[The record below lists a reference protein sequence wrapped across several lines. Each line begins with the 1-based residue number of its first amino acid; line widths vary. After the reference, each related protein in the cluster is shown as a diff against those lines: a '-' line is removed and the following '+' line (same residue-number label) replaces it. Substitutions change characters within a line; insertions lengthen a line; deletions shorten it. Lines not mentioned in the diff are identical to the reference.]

1 MNNLENI
8 KEIIDQSPSSSG
20 IYKMLNEKEEIMYV
34 GKAKNLQNRL
44 KSYLNTNNLSNRI
57 RRMVSRISNIEV
69 IITETEKEALLLEA
83 NLIKKL
89 KPPFNILLRDDK
101 SFPYI
106 FINHEQEFPQISKHR
121 GKQKYKGKYFGP
133 FATINSLN
141 YTLKILQ
148 KVFLLRSCD
157 DTIFQNRSKPCLLY
171 QIERCSGPCVDYTLS
186 KKEYLQSVK
195 NAEHFLSGQ
204 HSNLQEELSSKMDE
218 ESKSLNY
225 EKAASY
231 RDKIVALTQI
241 QSQQNINLYDVKNTD
256 VISISRKGNKS
267 CVQVFIYR
275 SGQNWGNRSY
285 FPKHSDEVETYEILE
300 RFIVDFYTRYSPP
313 KNVLLNLPIKNSSL
327 IETSLKSIY
336 NYKTSFFVPKKGKK
350 LDIVNYASRNS
361 ELALKNHIAQSH
373 SDKENLSQLS
383 KVLNITK
390 KIKRVEAYD
399 NSHLSGKNAVGAMI
413 VYSEEGFEKKSYRKF
428 NIDSSKVKLGDD
440 YGMMRHVLER
450 RFSKEAIKNSKK
462 YEKLPDLL
470 VIDGGKGHYD
480 LAKEILETKGLN
492 EMELISIFKGEGRKE
507 SLDQIIYKNKK
518 NFIDK
523 NTPSFFFIQRIR
535 DESHRYAIGAHK
547 AKRKREMHASEL
559 EPIEG
564 LGRSRRKLLLNH
576 FGSIKNIKNASA
588 QDMMKVRGISKLLSE
603 KIYAYF
609 NG

>member
-186 KKEYLQSVK
+186 KKDYLQSVK

-300 RFIVDFYTRYSPP
+300 RFIVEFYTRYSPP

-576 FGSIKNIKNASA
+576 FGSVKNIKNASA

>member
-336 NYKTSFFVPKKGKK
+336 NYKSSFFVPKKGKK

-373 SDKENLSQLS
+373 SDRENLSQLS
-383 KVLNITK
+383 KVLNMTK

-576 FGSIKNIKNASA
+576 FGSVKNIKNASA
-588 QDMMKVRGISKLLSE
+588 QDIMKVRGISKLLSE

>member
-547 AKRKREMHASEL
+547 AKRKREMHTSEL

-576 FGSIKNIKNASA
+576 FGSVKNIKNASA

>member
-350 LDIVNYASRNS
+350 LDIVNYAIRNS

-576 FGSIKNIKNASA
+576 FGSVKNIKNASA

>member
-57 RRMVSRISNIEV
+57 RRMVSRISSIEV

-480 LAKEILETKGLN
+480 LAREILETKGLN

-576 FGSIKNIKNASA
+576 FGSVKNIKNASA

>member
-57 RRMVSRISNIEV
+57 RRMVRRISNIEV
-69 IITETEKEALLLEA
+69 IITQTEKEALLLEA

-157 DTIFQNRSKPCLLY
+157 DTIFENRSKPCLLY

-383 KVLNITK
+383 KVLNMTK

-547 AKRKREMHASEL
+547 AKRKRDMHASEL

-576 FGSIKNIKNASA
+576 FGSVKNIKNASA

>member
-373 SDKENLSQLS
+373 SDKENLGQLS
-383 KVLNITK
+383 KVLNMTK

-576 FGSIKNIKNASA
+576 FGSVKNIKNASA

>member
-383 KVLNITK
+383 KVLNMTK

-576 FGSIKNIKNASA
+576 FGSVKNIKNASA

>member
-83 NLIKKL
+83 NLIKTL

-241 QSQQNINLYDVKNTD
+241 QSQQNINLYDIKNTD

-373 SDKENLSQLS
+373 SDKENLSQLT
-383 KVLNITK
+383 KVLNMTK

-564 LGRSRRKLLLNH
+564 LGRSRRKLILNH
-576 FGSIKNIKNASA
+576 FGSVKNIKNASA

>member
-462 YEKLPDLL
+462 YQKLPDLL

-576 FGSIKNIKNASA
+576 FGSVKNIKNASA

>member
-327 IETSLKSIY
+327 IEKSLKSIY

-576 FGSIKNIKNASA
+576 FGSVKNIKNASA

>member
-547 AKRKREMHASEL
+547 AKRKKEMHASEL

-576 FGSIKNIKNASA
+576 FGSVKNIKNASA

>member
-383 KVLNITK
+383 KVLNLTK

-576 FGSIKNIKNASA
+576 FGSVKNIKNASA

>member
-1 MNNLENI
+1 MINLENI
-8 KEIIDQSPSSSG
+8 REIIDQSPSSSG

-327 IETSLKSIY
+327 IEISLKSIY

-576 FGSIKNIKNASA
+576 FGSVKNIKNASA

>member
-336 NYKTSFFVPKKGKK
+336 KYKTSFFVPKKGKK

-576 FGSIKNIKNASA
+576 FGSVKNIKNASA

>member
-121 GKQKYKGKYFGP
+121 GKQKYRGKYFGP

-480 LAKEILETKGLN
+480 LAREILETKGLN

-576 FGSIKNIKNASA
+576 FGSVKNIKNASA

>member
-8 KEIIDQSPSSSG
+8 KNIVNHSPSSSG
-20 IYKMLNEKEEIMYV
+20 IYKMLNEKKEIMYV

-121 GKQKYKGKYFGP
+121 GKQKFKGKYFGP

-204 HSNLQEELSSKMDE
+204 HSNLQEELSTKMEE
-218 ESKSLNY
+218 ESNSLNY

-241 QSQQNINLYDVKNTD
+241 QSQQNINLYDIKNTD
-256 VISISRKGNKS
+256 VISISRKANKS
-267 CVQVFIYR
+267 CIQVFIYR

-285 FPKHSDEVETYEILE
+285 FPKHGDEVETFEILE

-313 KNVLLNLPIKNSSL
+313 KNVLINTPITNASL
-327 IETSLKSIY
+327 IEKSLTSIY
-336 NYKTSFFVPKKGKK
+336 NYKTTFLVPKKGKK

-361 ELALKNHIAQSH
+361 ELALKNHIARSH

-383 KVLNITK
+383 QVLNTSK
-390 KIKRVEAYD
+390 KIERIEAYD

-413 VYSEEGFEKKSYRKF
+413 VCSEEGFDKKSYRKF
-428 NIDSSKVKLGDD
+428 NIDSSKVNLGDD

-462 YEKLPDLL
+462 YQKLPDL
-470 VIDGGKGHYD
+470 VIIDGGKGHYD
-480 LAKEILETKGLN
+480 LAKTILLEKGLN
-492 EMELISIFKGEGRKE
+492 NIELLSIFKGEGRKE
-507 SLDQIIYKNKK
+507 SLDRIIYKDKK
-518 NFIDK
+518 NSIDK
-523 NTPSFFFIQRIR
+523 NSPSFFFIQRLR

-547 AKRKREMHASEL
+547 AKRKKEMHTSEL

-564 LGRSRRKLLLNH
+564 LGKSRRKLLLNH
-576 FGSIKNIKNASA
+576 FGSVRNIKNASA
-588 QDMMKVRGISKLLSE
+588 QDILKVKGISKLLSE
-603 KIYAYF
+603 KIYDYF
-609 NG
+609 ND

>member
-106 FINHEQEFPQISKHR
+106 FINHEQEFPQILKHR

-157 DTIFQNRSKPCLLY
+157 DTIFENRSKPCLLY

-480 LAKEILETKGLN
+480 LAREILETKGLN

-576 FGSIKNIKNASA
+576 FGSVKNIKNASA

>member
-480 LAKEILETKGLN
+480 LAREILETKGLN
-492 EMELISIFKGEGRKE
+492 EIELISIFKGEGRKE

-576 FGSIKNIKNASA
+576 FGSVKNIKNASA
-588 QDMMKVRGISKLLSE
+588 QDIMKVRGISKLLSE

>member
-121 GKQKYKGKYFGP
+121 GKQKFKGKYFGP

-186 KKEYLQSVK
+186 KKEYLHSVK

-204 HSNLQEELSSKMDE
+204 HSNLQEELSSKMDQ

-241 QSQQNINLYDVKNTD
+241 QSQQNINLYDIKNTD
-256 VISISRKGNKS
+256 VISISRKGSKS

-313 KNVLLNLPIKNSSL
+313 KNVLLNLPITNSSL

-336 NYKTSFFVPKKGKK
+336 NYKTSFLVPKKGKK

-373 SDKENLSQLS
+373 SDRENLGQLS
-383 KVLNITK
+383 KVLNMTK

-480 LAKEILETKGLN
+480 LAREILETRGLD
-492 EMELISIFKGEGRKE
+492 EIELISIFKGEGRKE

-518 NFIDK
+518 NFLDK

-564 LGRSRRKLLLNH
+564 LGRSRRKLLLSH
-576 FGSIKNIKNASA
+576 FGSVKNIKNASA
-588 QDMMKVRGISKLLSE
+588 QDIMKVRGISKLLSE

>member
-336 NYKTSFFVPKKGKK
+336 NYKSSFFVPKKGKK
-350 LDIVNYASRNS
+350 LDIVHYASRNS

-383 KVLNITK
+383 KVLNMTK

-480 LAKEILETKGLN
+480 LAREILETKGLN
-492 EMELISIFKGEGRKE
+492 EIELISIFKGEGRKE

-576 FGSIKNIKNASA
+576 FGSVKNIKNASA

>member
-121 GKQKYKGKYFGP
+121 GKQKFRGKYFGP

-204 HSNLQEELSSKMDE
+204 HSNLQEELSSKMDQ

-241 QSQQNINLYDVKNTD
+241 QSQQNINLYDIKNTD

-313 KNVLLNLPIKNSSL
+313 KNVLLNLPIRNSSL

-336 NYKTSFFVPKKGKK
+336 NYKTSFLVPKKGKK

-373 SDKENLSQLS
+373 SDKENLGQLS
-383 KVLNITK
+383 KVLNMTK

-480 LAKEILETKGLN
+480 LAREILETRGLD
-492 EMELISIFKGEGRKE
+492 EIELISIFKGEGRKE

-518 NFIDK
+518 NFLDK

-564 LGRSRRKLLLNH
+564 LGRSRRKLLLSH
-576 FGSIKNIKNASA
+576 FGSVKNIKNASA
-588 QDMMKVRGISKLLSE
+588 QDIMKVRGISKLLSE

>member
-327 IETSLKSIY
+327 IQTSLKSIY

-383 KVLNITK
+383 KVLNMTK

-576 FGSIKNIKNASA
+576 FGSVKNIKNASA
-588 QDMMKVRGISKLLSE
+588 QDIMKVRGISKLLSE